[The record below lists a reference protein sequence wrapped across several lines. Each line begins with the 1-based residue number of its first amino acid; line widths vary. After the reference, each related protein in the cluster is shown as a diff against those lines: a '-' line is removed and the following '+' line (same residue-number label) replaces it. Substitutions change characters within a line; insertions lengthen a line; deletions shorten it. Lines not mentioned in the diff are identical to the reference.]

1 LTDPREGDE
10 TASRVAA
17 KSMSAIA
24 AVQILTR
31 QWVQVLMSDHRIRF
45 PLETGAAIIKK
56 P

>member
-10 TASRVAA
+10 TATRVAA

-24 AVQILTR
+24 AVQFLTR
-31 QWVQVLMSDHRIRF
+31 QRARPLMSDDPISFRV
-45 PLETGAAIIKK
+45 ETGAAIIKK